1 MLKSCPAF
9 VDVLSDVDLY
19 KELAIPTVLS
29 CCKGK
34 ILKNLALSLE
44 TKAGVSNFFKQQ
56 KTITFI

>member
-9 VDVLSDVDLY
+9 VDTFSDVDLY

-34 ILKNLALSLE
+34 ILKNLALRLE